1 MEKAYYLSTGDVYIT
16 KEEVKYNG
24 NGWST
29 PTNGSLINGKTAKSL
44 NVTNFSFQYSHLV
57 ATSTGE

>member
-1 MEKAYYLSTGDVYIT
+1 MEKAFYLSTGDVYTT

-24 NGWST
+24 NGWSA
-29 PTNGSLINGKTAKSL
+29 PTNGVLINAKTGKL
-44 NVTNFSFQYSHLV
+44 LVVTNFSFQYSHLV